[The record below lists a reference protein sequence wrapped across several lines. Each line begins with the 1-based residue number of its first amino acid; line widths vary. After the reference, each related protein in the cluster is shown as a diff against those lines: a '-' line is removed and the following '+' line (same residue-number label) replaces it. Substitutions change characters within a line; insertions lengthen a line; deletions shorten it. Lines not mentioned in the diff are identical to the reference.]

1 MNLRSHPLFEF
12 GGGMSMPSGM
22 SAEDR
27 KGLLEFES
35 SLAEERDKAARQFQE
50 DSQRRMEA
58 QEKEI
63 RKQTELAEQK
73 RVATLEEMES
83 AAAGAVDTAVEASM
97 KDRERRLTGM
107 WGSLSAGTSAETS
120 PSVTEDRP
128 Q

>member
-1 MNLRSHPLFEF
+1 MNLRSHPLFAL

-35 SLAEERDKAARQFQE
+35 SLAEERDKAARKFQE

-63 RKQTELAEQK
+63 RKQTELAEQE